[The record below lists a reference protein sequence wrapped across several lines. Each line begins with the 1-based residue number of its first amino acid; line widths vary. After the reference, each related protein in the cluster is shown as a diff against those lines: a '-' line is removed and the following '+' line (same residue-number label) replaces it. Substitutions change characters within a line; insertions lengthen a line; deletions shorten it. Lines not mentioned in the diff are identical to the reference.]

1 VDTIPAGRTMEWS
14 LEFDYDQHGVASVG
28 TPAFQGGDFPY
39 NGRPTVSV
47 RFDTP
52 GTYHYTDPYH
62 PSATGIL
69 VVH

>member
-1 VDTIPAGRTMEWS
+1 VD
-14 LEFDYDQHGVASVG
+14 LEFDYDNHGVASVG

-39 NGRPTVSV
+39 GEMPTVSV

-52 GTYHYTDPYH
+52 GTYRYADPYH

-69 VVH
+69 VVQ